1 MALSTYSELKSSLA
15 DWKHRSGLTGVTPDF
30 IRLTEADVNRRVRVA
45 TMETRAS
52 ATFDEGYEDLPSDF
66 LELREVKVNSSPV
79 RSLMYLTPQQM
90 TEFYPTL
97 ETGNPDYYTIT
108 GSQIRLNRTP
118 TSEVEIAYYVAIP
131 ALSDDNTTNW
141 LLTNHPDVY
150 LNGSMFYAE
159 TYVMNDKR
167 AMGWKA
173 LYEIALKQVEDADKR
188 ARWSAGPLQIRVSW
202 Q

>member
-1 MALSTYSELKSSLA
+1 MALSTYAELKSSLA

-30 IRLTEADVNRRVRVA
+30 IRLTEADVNRRIRVA

-52 ATFDEGYEDLPSDF
+52 ATFDEGYEDLPTDF

-97 ETGNPDYYTIT
+97 VVGSPDYYTIT

-118 TSEVEIAYYVAIP
+118 TSEVEIAYYSAIP

-167 AMGWKA
+167 AMGWKS
-173 LYEIALKQVEDADKR
+173 LYEIALKQVEDADKK
-188 ARWSAGPLQIRVSW
+188 ARWNGGPLQMRVSW